1 MGCQNNAG
9 EVDLRGV
16 PRPVPELVFWEKV
29 KSGEDFVLYTDS
41 QRVISLSKELNF
53 EVEEDYSHARITRR
67 AFLGGLLSL
76 PIVSM
81 LLEEVSALE
90 LNLLPMTCFSCS
102 IGICLCG
109 VPPRPAIKATYW
121 FPVGFLEANKECA
134 FLSHMIPI
142 VGSLVQAP
150 LQAICNAIPI
160 VLPTIQIQNVPS
172 GITNQDYMKYH
183 ARWYSL
189 PKPLQ
194 EWVVQVLLTIYLC
207 PCIGLNF
214 IFNQLLNIP
223 LISEGLKVYQQLM
236 GKVKEAE
243 NKVKESVK
251 SALAPVLQKVKE
263 FIPSKGSGSGGGGS
277 DGSFDFSKAQDV
289 LSKLNELE
297 KWVPVVITEPFSPLW
312 LIDLMSV
319 DNATAPAIANAI
331 HTLITSFSPIL
342 GAITCPY
349 LTQEL
354 IKRNLLPKE
363 LTVKGVS
370 VLDTEFICVG
380 HWGHGYPRIGVVRHD
395 DPYIARLLALAR
407 FHHLFS
413 KTFPIIPVPID
424 MNPDSMKY
432 QIWSPFETGC
442 FGIGRW
448 GVPDVGDIKD
458 LTNTEQLVKKF
469 EDIGWDTVKSAI
481 MRGVR
486 EKDRNMMVIVWK
498 KEEKCCC

>member
-1 MGCQNNAG
+1 MGCKKSAG
-9 EVDLRGV
+9 EIDLRGV
-16 PRPVPELVFWEKV
+16 PCPVPELVFWEKV
-29 KSGEDFVLYTDS
+29 KKGEDFVLYTDS
-41 QRVISLSKELNF
+41 QRVISASKELKL
-53 EVEEDYSHARITRR
+53 EVEEDYSYARITRR

-76 PIVSM
+76 PFASM
-81 LLEEVSALE
+81 LPDVSPALE
-90 LNLLPMTCFSCS
+90 LDLLPMGCFSCS
-102 IGICLCG
+102 ISICFCKK
-109 VPPRPAIKATYW
+109 PPRPAIKANYW
-121 FPVGFLEANKECA
+121 FPVGFLEANKECE
-134 FLSHMIPI
+134 FLTSMIPI

-160 VLPTIQIQNVPS
+160 VLPTVQVQNVPS

-194 EWVVQVLLTIYLC
+194 EWVEKVLLTIHLC
-207 PCIGLNF
+207 PCIGLDF

-223 LISEGLKVYQQLM
+223 LVSEGMKAYQQLM
-236 GKVKEAE
+236 GKVKEVE
-243 NKVKESVK
+243 NKAKESVK
-251 SALAPVLQKVKE
+251 SALAPVVQKVKE
-263 FIPSKGSGSGGGGS
+263 FIPSTGSGSGGGL
-277 DGSFDFSKAQDV
+277 DFSKAQDV
-289 LSKLNELE
+289 LNKLNELR

-319 DNATAPAIANAI
+319 DNFTAPAIANAI

-354 IKRNLLPKE
+354 IKRNLLPRE
-363 LTVKGVS
+363 LLIKGVS

-413 KTFPIIPVPID
+413 KTFPLIPVPLS
-424 MNPDSMKY
+424 MNPDEMKY
-432 QIWSPFETGC
+432 QIWSPYLSPC
-442 FGIGRW
+442 FGVGKY
-448 GVPDVGDIKD
+448 GVPTLNDIKD
-458 LTNTEQLVKKF
+458 LTDTDKLVEKF
-469 EDIGWDTVKSAI
+469 TSIGWDTIKSVM

-486 EKDRNMMVIVWK
+486 EQERKMMVIVWK
-498 KEEKCCC
+498 KESKCCC

>member
-1 MGCQNNAG
+1 MGCKKSAG

-16 PRPVPELVFWEKV
+16 PCPVPELVFWEKV

-41 QRVISLSKELNF
+41 QRVISASKELGF
-53 EVEEDYSHARITRR
+53 EVEEDYSYARITRR
-67 AFLGGLLSL
+67 AFLGGLASF
-76 PIVSM
+76 PIASM
-81 LLEEVSALE
+81 LSEVSPALE
-90 LNLLPMTCFSCS
+90 LNLLPMDCFSCS
-102 IGICLCG
+102 ISICFCG
-109 VPPRPAIKATYW
+109 VPPRPAIKANYW
-121 FPVGFLEANKECA
+121 FPAGFLEANKECA
-134 FLSHMIPI
+134 FLTSMIPI
-142 VGSLVQAP
+142 VGSLVEAP

-160 VLPTIQIQNVPS
+160 VLPTVQVQNTPS

-194 EWVVQVLLTIYLC
+194 EWVRQVLLTIHLC
-207 PCIGLNF
+207 PCIGLDF

-223 LISEGLKVYQQLM
+223 LISEGLQVYQQLM
-236 GKVKEAE
+236 GKVKEVE

-251 SALAPVLQKVKE
+251 SALSPVVQKVKE
-263 FIPSKGSGSGGGGS
+263 FIPSTGSGSGGSGGS
-277 DGSFDFSKAQDV
+277 LDFSKAQDV
-289 LSKLNELE
+289 LNKLNELR

-319 DNATAPAIANAI
+319 DNITAPAIANAI
-331 HTLITSFSPIL
+331 HELINSFSPIL
-342 GAITCPY
+342 GTLACPY
-349 LTQEL
+349 LAREL
-354 IKRNLLPKE
+354 VKRNLLPKE

-413 KTFPIIPVPID
+413 KTFPIIPVPLS
-424 MNPDSMKY
+424 MNPDEMKY
-432 QIWSPFETGC
+432 QIWSPFVSPC
-442 FGIGRW
+442 FGVGKW
-448 GVPDVGDIKD
+448 GVPDIGDIKD
-458 LTNTEQLVKKF
+458 ITDTNKLVEKF
-469 EDIGWDTVKSAI
+469 EKIGWDTIKSAI

-486 EKDRNMMVIVWK
+486 EKDRKMMVIVWK
-498 KEEKCCC
+498 KEKKCCC